1 MHPTKADPGPD
12 STPTVEDYL
21 LAIASFDYEHM
32 PVIAARL
39 AERLDVSAPT
49 VSATIKRMV
58 RDGWIAVSSNNLIEL
73 TEPGRTRSERIVRRH
88 RLIERWLQDQLGLEW
103 SALHEEA
110 DRLEH
115 AISGRLEERI
125 SAALGHPETCPHG
138 NPIPGNVRTWSR
150 EGLWQLSQVP
160 VGSDVEVRRISELI
174 EEQTDLLTFIQQ
186 SGLTPGQLARI
197 ADRRRG
203 GMMDVRVGG
212 RYVRVDENVGRY
224 IWVMPAGH

>member
-1 MHPTKADPGPD
+1 MHSTKTDPGPD

-39 AERLDVSAPT
+39 AERLQVSAPT

-58 RDGWIAVSSNNLIEL
+58 RDGWIEVTGSNLIEL

-115 AISGRLEERI
+115 AISQRLEERI
-125 SAALGHPETCPHG
+125 SASLGHPETCPHG

-160 VGSDVEVRRISELI
+160 VGSDVEIRRISELI
-174 EEQTDLLTFIQQ
+174 EEQTDLLSFIQQ
-186 SGLTPGQLARI
+186 SGLTPGQPARI
-197 ADRRRG
+197 ADRRQG
-203 GMMDVRVGG
+203 GIMDVRVDG
-212 RYVRVDENVGRY
+212 RYVSVDESVGRY
-224 IWVMPAGH
+224 IWVMPTRS

>member
-1 MHPTKADPGPD
+1 MHSTKTDPGPD

-39 AERLDVSAPT
+39 AERLQVSAPT

-58 RDGWIAVSSNNLIEL
+58 RDGWIEVTGGNLIEL

-115 AISGRLEERI
+115 AISQRLEERI
-125 SAALGHPETCPHG
+125 SASLGHPETCPHG

-160 VGSDVEVRRISELI
+160 VGSDVEIRRISELI
-174 EEQTDLLTFIQQ
+174 EEQTDLLSFIQQ
-186 SGLTPGQLARI
+186 SGLTPGQPARI
-197 ADRRRG
+197 VDRRQG
-203 GMMDVRVGG
+203 GIMDVRVDG
-212 RYVRVDENVGRY
+212 RYVSVDESVGRY
-224 IWVMPAGH
+224 IWVMPTRS